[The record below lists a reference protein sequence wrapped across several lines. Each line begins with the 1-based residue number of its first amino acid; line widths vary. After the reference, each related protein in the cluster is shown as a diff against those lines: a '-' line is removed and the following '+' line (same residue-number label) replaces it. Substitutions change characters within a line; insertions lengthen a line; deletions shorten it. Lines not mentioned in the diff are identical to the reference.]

1 MRARARFVF
10 SPRRAKN
17 AAYCLRCGQEF
28 FGGKKF
34 RVEFGLVGHGAQTA
48 ADVGFK
54 SAFAVFD
61 ARDHAHVVHAGQT
74 ACFLGAS
81 GKGDLEFAAKVLA
94 VGVPEKE
101 LGEGMRIRR
110 DHRMFRCDTRPK
122 ARQAVTLR
130 MELPHASRGGNAH
143 GGEAAHEVGGVFD
156 VYVVDLNILARGD
169 VQYAVRIFFGYVGQ
183 YLHLIGGQA
192 AIRDFDALH
201 TRRIPDRVWPL
212 EKVAAGVLEWFG
224 YLAVK
229 ALSIVVALA
238 VNTAAKAGFGKDAVV
253 NLSLFFLFDLRFKC
267 IDFST

>member
-1 MRARARFVF
+1 MG
-10 SPRRAKN
+10 
-17 AAYCLRCGQEF
+17 Y
-28 FGGKKF
+28 
-34 RVEFGLVGHGAQTA
+34 GAQAA

-61 ARDHAHVVHAGQT
+61 ARDHAHVVHAGQS

-81 GKGDLEFAAKVLA
+81 GKGDFEFATKVLA
-94 VGVPEKE
+94 VGVPEEE
-101 LGEGMRIRR
+101 LGEGVRIRR
-110 DHRMFRCDTRPK
+110 DIECFGMTH
-122 ARQAVTLR
+122 ARKRTGRDIADGVS
-130 MELPHASRGGNAH
+130 AGFAGGNAH
-143 GGEAAHEVGGVFD
+143 GGEAAHEVGCVFD

-183 YLHLIGGQA
+183 YLHLVGGKT

-201 TRRIPDRVWPL
+201 TRRIPDRVWPF

-229 ALSIVVALA
+229 ALPIVVALA

-253 NLSLFFLFDLRFKC
+253 DLSLFFLFDLRFKC